1 MKVVWAGLILFV
13 VMTALAGGAFNIVD
27 FGTRPPPEG
36 IQFFRDDTIIAVNV
50 AMVAMATLPS
60 VLLMMLIAWLGKR
73 RGPLVGLVSILIVAV
88 AWGLGTWLDMALSPY
103 EPKRAA
109 QWGAVWWFLG
119 GLAYIV
125 PAYLATYI
133 LLRRTRIMAP
143 LFGPPAV
150 TKSTALP

>member
-1 MKVVWAGLILFV
+1 
-13 VMTALAGGAFNIVD
+13 
-27 FGTRPPPEG
+27 
-36 IQFFRDDTIIAVNV
+36 
-50 AMVAMATLPS
+50 
-60 VLLMMLIAWLGKR
+60 
-73 RGPLVGLVSILIVAV
+73 
-88 AWGLGTWLDMALSPY
+88 MALSPY

-143 LFGPPAV
+143 LFGPPAA